1 MRKIRKDYRLS
12 DAAVETIKSVMKERY
27 LTSETAAL
35 EFILKDYSERKSVAE
50 EVVEAFN
57 EKNKAWVERV
67 KWVAQ
72 TAEQNSQDLYVAM
85 NTILEHNKYKYYLD
99 PKLLTNDVLAG
110 AAKIRKERVSHFK
123 QAKDQRER
131 KGK

>member
-1 MRKIRKDYRLS
+1 MAKNQKLYRLS
-12 DAAVETIKSVMKERY
+12 DEAVETIKNVMIERY

-35 EFILKDYSERKSVAE
+35 EYILKDYSERKSVAE
-50 EVVEAFN
+50 EVVETFN
-57 EKNKAWVERV
+57 EKNKAWMERV
-67 KWVAQ
+67 KWAAQ

-85 NTILEHNKYKYYLD
+85 NTILEHNNYKYYLD

-110 AAKIRKERVSHFK
+110 AAKIRKERVIHFK